1 MNTELLQARNI
12 LNNYMNTPQITQVK
26 DILNSVIQ
34 KNQININIKNLNR
47 RLTLQENIDHLTNI
61 VNGNINISENI
72 NGTNY
77 PLYRNGGS
85 NFNYTQNLGNILI
98 DNNQG
103 THSGNFNDMINE
115 IINVLELKQGVNTN
129 SRVLVVDLENVHSK
143 IVKVVK
149 KSQFNNNNAVINNP
163 PTIYPILTFM
173 EVNNFNRVIFVYKDP
188 NKWNNISFLIKNML
202 SARNN
207 FGNVDQNIMNVLPPP
222 NLQSQNNIQNQM
234 PTLDRHINFLN
245 NLSPEHFIGI
255 DLSSSPQSRPPQLF
269 VNYNNDNLSEN
280 IRNIQKLY
288 YGFDDLT
295 CFSIASFLYAIQIPI
310 SVITYDMAFNLNEY
324 QSYFQNINSEFPIL
338 FKLKK
343 LRNNG
348 ELENEMNSRKYL
360 AELAELD
367 YQGEIQVA
375 NIDNAFNIVRIS
387 QQQQFVVQNYQE
399 KYKALPKE
407 TIIKNLKNLVKL
419 VNN

>member
-1 MNTELLQARNI
+1 
-12 LNNYMNTPQITQVK
+12 
-26 DILNSVIQ
+26 
-34 KNQININIKNLNR
+34 
-47 RLTLQENIDHLTNI
+47 
-61 VNGNINISENI
+61 
-72 NGTNY
+72 
-77 PLYRNGGS
+77 
-85 NFNYTQNLGNILI
+85 
-98 DNNQG
+98 
-103 THSGNFNDMINE
+103 
-115 IINVLELKQGVNTN
+115 
-129 SRVLVVDLENVHSK
+129 
-143 IVKVVK
+143 
-149 KSQFNNNNAVINNP
+149 
-163 PTIYPILTFM
+163 
-173 EVNNFNRVIFVYKDP
+173 
-188 NKWNNISFLIKNML
+188 
-202 SARNN
+202 
-207 FGNVDQNIMNVLPPP
+207 
-222 NLQSQNNIQNQM
+222 M

-360 AELAELD
+360 AELY
-367 YQGEIQVA
+367 YQWEIKVA